1 MLWFNGA
8 IRSLEVTYK
17 EFQYILCYGSTDL
30 SLHSHLLARNFNT
43 SYVMVQH
50 PRRTAAVT

>member
-17 EFQYILCYGSTDL
+17 EFQYILCYGSTNVIKEIREKLED
-30 SLHSHLLARNFNT
+30 FNT
-43 SYVMVQH
+43 SYVMVQ
-50 PRRTAAVT
+50 RFSCIAGS